1 MVNRADMEKRPDEV
15 SGMFS
20 DVARGYDRTND
31 ILSVGNA
38 VLWRIATVKAI
49 DPKPGERIL
58 DVAAGTG
65 TSSAAI
71 AKSGATVVAVDF
83 SAGMIEEGR
92 RRQPG
97 IEFIEADA
105 ERLPFGDDE
114 FDAVTISFGLR
125 NIANP
130 LVALGEM
137 YRVLKPG
144 GRLVVTEFSHPSNA
158 VMRVGYDAWMKLAFP
173 VLAKLSSTNPDAYT
187 YLVESIQ
194 QWPDQHQLSK
204 WIRGVGF
211 TRVAFRNLTG
221 GVVAMHRARKPVDP
235 EVRASA
241 ARRRA
246 PRKPATP

>member
-31 ILSVGNA
+31 LLSVGNA
-38 VLWRIATVKAI
+38 ILWRIATVKAI
-49 DPKPGERIL
+49 DPQPGERIL

-71 AKSGATVVAVDF
+71 ARSGATVVAVDF
-83 SAGMIEEGR
+83 SPGMIAEGR
-92 RRQPG
+92 RRQPS
-97 IEFIEADA
+97 IEFVEADA
-105 ERLPFGDDE
+105 MRLPFGDEE

-125 NIANP
+125 NIADP
-130 LVALGEM
+130 IVALGEM

-144 GRLVVTEFSHPSNA
+144 GRLVVCEFSHPTNP
-158 VMRVGYDAWMKLAFP
+158 VMRLGYETYLKLALP
-173 VLAKLSSTNPDAYT
+173 LVAKLSSTNPDAYS

-194 QWPDQHQLSK
+194 QWPDQQALSHR
-204 WIRGVGF
+204 IRGVGF
-211 TRVAFRNLTG
+211 TRVAHRNLTG
-221 GVVAMHRARKPVDP
+221 GVVALHRGRKPVD
-235 EVRASA
+235 EAVRASA

-246 PRKPATP
+246 PRKTTT

>member
-15 SGMFS
+15 SGMFD

-31 ILSVGNA
+31 LLSVGNSI
-38 VLWRIATVKAI
+38 LWRIATVKAI
-49 DPKPGERIL
+49 APQAGERVL

-71 AKSGATVVAVDF
+71 ARSGAKVVAVDF
-83 SAGMIEEGR
+83 SPGMIAEGR
-92 RRQPG
+92 RRHPG
-97 IEFIEADA
+97 IEFVEADA
-105 ERLPFGDDE
+105 MRLPFGDEE

-125 NIANP
+125 NIADP
-130 LVALGEM
+130 IVALGEM

-144 GRLVVTEFSHPSNA
+144 GRLVVCEFSHPVNPL
-158 VMRVGYDAWMKLAFP
+158 MRVGYEGWMKVAMP
-173 VLAKLSSTNPDAYT
+173 VLAKLASSNPDAYR
-187 YLVESIQ
+187 YLVESIR
-194 QWPDQHQLSK
+194 QWPAQQTLSQ

-211 TRVAFRNLTG
+211 ARVAYRNLTG
-221 GVVAMHRARKPVDP
+221 GVVALHRGRKPADP

-246 PRKPATP
+246 PRPSTP

>member
-1 MVNRADMEKRPDEV
+1 MEKRPDEV

-65 TSSAAI
+65 TSSAAL
-71 AKSGATVVAVDF
+71 AKSGATIVAVDF
-83 SAGMIEEGR
+83 SPGMIEEGR

-97 IEFIEADA
+97 IEFVEADA
-105 ERLPFGDDE
+105 ERLPFGDEE

-125 NIANP
+125 NISNP
-130 LVALGEM
+130 IVALGEM

-144 GRLVVTEFSHPSNA
+144 GRLVVTEFSHPTNV
-158 VMRVGYDAWMKLAFP
+158 VMRAGYDAWMKLAFP
-173 VLAKLSSTNPDAYT
+173 VLAKLSSTNPEAYT
-187 YLVESIQ
+187 YLVESIK

-204 WIRGVGF
+204 WVRGVGF

-221 GVVAMHRARKPVDP
+221 GVVAMHRGRKPVDP

-246 PRKPATP
+246 PRKPATT

>member
-83 SAGMIEEGR
+83 SPGMIAEGR

-97 IEFIEADA
+97 IEFIEGDA

-125 NIANP
+125 NVSKPI
-130 LVALGEM
+130 VALGEM

-144 GRLVVTEFSHPSNA
+144 GRLVVTEFSHPTNV
-158 VMRVGYDAWMKLAFP
+158 VMRVGYEAWMKLAFP
-173 VLAKLSSTNPDAYT
+173 MLA
-187 YLVESIQ
+187 
-194 QWPDQHQLSK
+194 
-204 WIRGVGF
+204 
-211 TRVAFRNLTG
+211 
-221 GVVAMHRARKPVDP
+221 
-235 EVRASA
+235 
-241 ARRRA
+241 
-246 PRKPATP
+246 

>member
-65 TSSAAI
+65 TSSAAL
-71 AKSGATVVAVDF
+71 AKSGATIVAVDF
-83 SAGMIEEGR
+83 SPGMIEEGR

-97 IEFIEADA
+97 IEFVEADA
-105 ERLPFGDDE
+105 ERLPFGDEE

-125 NIANP
+125 NISNP
-130 LVALGEM
+130 IVALGEM

-144 GRLVVTEFSHPSNA
+144 GRLVVTEFSHPTNV
-158 VMRVGYDAWMKLAFP
+158 VMRAGYDAWMKLAFP
-173 VLAKLSSTNPDAYT
+173 VLAKLSSTNPEAYT
-187 YLVESIQ
+187 YLVESIK

-204 WIRGVGF
+204 WVRGVGF

-221 GVVAMHRARKPVDP
+221 GVVAMHRGRKPVDP

-246 PRKPATP
+246 PRKPATS